1 MQYAAM
7 MGGGENFQEIWS
19 PDPGYSVNDVAK
31 GGTRTYLKA
40 CDRETA
46 HRFQQ
51 EERSFRLR
59 SSLSSNNKLK
69 YETQQR
75 EFIFL

>member
-1 MQYAAM
+1 MTEPYVVFETVIKVGSIRYLYVTLAA
-7 MGGGENFQEIWS
+7 
-19 PDPGYSVNDVAK
+19 
-31 GGTRTYLKA
+31 A

-59 SSLSSNNKLK
+59 SSLSSNNKSK